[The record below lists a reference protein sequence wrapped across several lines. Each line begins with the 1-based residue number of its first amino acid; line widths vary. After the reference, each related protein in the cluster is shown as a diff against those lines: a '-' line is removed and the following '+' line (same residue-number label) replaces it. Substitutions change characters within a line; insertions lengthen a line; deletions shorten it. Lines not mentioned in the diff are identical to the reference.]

1 MAEQEKNN
9 FLLPNRLDAVVAK
22 LSDKQAG
29 VLFKG
34 ILAYAN
40 KRTISEFEDGMVAVV
55 FEMARQEI
63 DYNTKQYVKTCIR
76 NAQNG
81 KFGGAPKG
89 NQNAKKQPTAC
100 FNNQNNRP
108 VEKTTQNNPKQ
119 PKTSETSQDDVD
131 VDMSCYDMNNKQQ
144 RLTAPKVAE
153 RVPSLPKKLND
164 LQKFSNAV
172 IENFETNVQTPE
184 QKRIWFKRNC
194 RCLTDILTFC
204 GKNIP
209 LALGAIEACVLRLQK
224 ANLSG
229 GYEAVCRNLPEYMAQ
244 AQKDNLEANYA
255 SYQTN

>member
-1 MAEQEKNN
+1 MKIPYIKIPIADISAYLAPFDNETKGKIFQAVLDFGLYQQWADLE
-9 FLLPNRLDAVVAK
+9 LPERAKIGYTAV
-22 LSDKQAG
+22 
-29 VLFKG
+29 
-34 ILAYAN
+34 
-40 KRTISEFEDGMVAVV
+40 
-55 FEMARQEI
+55 QEI
-63 DYNTKQYVKTCIR
+63 VENEIKSYKKFCKEQKQKIKNHWQKIKNTDDTNVLPAR
-76 NAQNG
+76 
-81 KFGGAPKG
+81 
-89 NQNAKKQPTAC
+89 
-100 FNNQNNRP
+100 NNQT
-108 VEKTTQNNPKQ
+108 KT
-119 PKTSETSQDDVD
+119 KTETETKTE
-131 VDMSCYDMNNKQQ
+131 YINKL
-144 RLTAPKVAE
+144 LTAPKVAE
-153 RVPSLPKKLND
+153 RVPSLPKKLNE

>member
-1 MAEQEKNN
+1 MQKNS
-9 FLLPNRLDAVVAK
+9 FVLPTRLNEVVAK

-34 ILAYAN
+34 ILNYAKDGTVAN
-40 KRTISEFEDGMVAVV
+40 FEDNAVIIAFSFV
-55 FEMARQEI
+55 KQDI
-63 DYNTKQYVKTCIR
+63 DYNTVKYNETCYKRKLAIQKR
-76 NAQNG
+76 WKDTKNTKVYKCIQKDTKAYKRIHND
-81 KFGGAPKG
+81 
-89 NQNAKKQPTAC
+89 NEYEYEVDNDINKKQL
-100 FNNQNNRP
+100 
-108 VEKTTQNNPKQ
+108 
-119 PKTSETSQDDVD
+119 
-131 VDMSCYDMNNKQQ
+131 
-144 RLTAPKVAE
+144 LTAPKVAE

-164 LQKFSNAV
+164 LKKFSNAV

>member
-1 MAEQEKNN
+1 MQKNS
-9 FLLPNRLDAVVAK
+9 FILQTKLEAIVAK

-34 ILAYAN
+34 ILNYAKTGAIAN
-40 KRTISEFEDGMVAVV
+40 FEDSSVDIV
-55 FEMARQEI
+55 FEMVRQDI
-63 DYNTKQYVKTCIR
+63 DYTTQKYAETCAKR
-76 NAQNG
+76 AESG
-81 KFGGAPKG
+81 RLGGRPKKA
-89 NQNAKKQPTAC
+89 NESKKSKCFFEKAKESKRKHNDNDNEYDNDNDINKKQL
-100 FNNQNNRP
+100 
-108 VEKTTQNNPKQ
+108 
-119 PKTSETSQDDVD
+119 
-131 VDMSCYDMNNKQQ
+131 
-144 RLTAPKVAE
+144 LTAPKVAE

>member
-1 MAEQEKNN
+1 MQKNS
-9 FLLPNRLDAVVAK
+9 FILQTKLEAIVAK

-34 ILAYAN
+34 ILNYAKTGAIAN
-40 KRTISEFEDGMVAVV
+40 FEDSSVDIV
-55 FEMARQEI
+55 FEMVRQDI
-63 DYNTKQYVKTCIR
+63 DYTTQKYAETCAKR
-76 NAQNG
+76 AESG
-81 KFGGAPKG
+81 RLGGRPKKA
-89 NQNAKKQPTAC
+89 NESKKSKCFFEKANESKRKHNDNDNEYDNDNDNDINKKQL
-100 FNNQNNRP
+100 
-108 VEKTTQNNPKQ
+108 
-119 PKTSETSQDDVD
+119 
-131 VDMSCYDMNNKQQ
+131 
-144 RLTAPKVAE
+144 LTAPKVAE

>member
-1 MAEQEKNN
+1 MKIPYIKIPIADISAYLAPFDNETKGKIFQAVLDFGLYQQWADLELPERAKIGYAAVKEIVENEIKSYKKFCKEQKEK
-9 FLLPNRLDAVVAK
+9 
-22 LSDKQAG
+22 
-29 VLFKG
+29 
-34 ILAYAN
+34 
-40 KRTISEFEDGMVAVV
+40 
-55 FEMARQEI
+55 
-63 DYNTKQYVKTCIR
+63 
-76 NAQNG
+76 
-81 KFGGAPKG
+81 
-89 NQNAKKQPTAC
+89 AKKMWDKKQNHDEAVALPTRH
-100 FNNQNNRP
+100 NQT
-108 VEKTTQNNPKQ
+108 KTETET
-119 PKTSETSQDDVD
+119 KTE
-131 VDMSCYDMNNKQQ
+131 YINKL
-144 RLTAPKVAE
+144 LTAPKVAE
-153 RVPSLPKKLND
+153 RAPSLPKKLND

-209 LALGAIEACVLRLQK
+209 LALGAIEACVVRLQK

>member
-1 MAEQEKNN
+1 MKIPYIKIPIADISAYLAPFDNETKGKIFQAVLDFGLYQQWADLE
-9 FLLPNRLDAVVAK
+9 LPERAKIGYTAV
-22 LSDKQAG
+22 
-29 VLFKG
+29 
-34 ILAYAN
+34 
-40 KRTISEFEDGMVAVV
+40 
-55 FEMARQEI
+55 QEI
-63 DYNTKQYVKTCIR
+63 VENEIKSYKKFCKEQKQKIKNHWAKIKNTDDTNVLPGR
-76 NAQNG
+76 
-81 KFGGAPKG
+81 
-89 NQNAKKQPTAC
+89 
-100 FNNQNNRP
+100 NNQT
-108 VEKTTQNNPKQ
+108 KTETET
-119 PKTSETSQDDVD
+119 KTE
-131 VDMSCYDMNNKQQ
+131 YINKL
-144 RLTAPKVAE
+144 LTAPKVAE
-153 RVPSLPKKLND
+153 RAPSLPKKLND